1 MIAAG
6 RKRTHSPSQFRFMW
20 AVVINPVSGAGKG
33 AILGAETAG
42 FFASRGLPYQ
52 IITATSAEKL
62 RSNLEDFLDSNL
74 GAITGVIAV
83 GGDGLAHLV
92 LQMVVPRRIAFSVI
106 PAGTGN
112 DFVRALGWNLTDIQV
127 QLNAVVSK
135 PASAID
141 LGLVDSE
148 WFGAVLST
156 GFDSVVNEKAN
167 TMKWPKGP
175 MKYNFAIAMELPK
188 FKPLKYTIELDN
200 QVIETEAMLI
210 AVGNGGSY
218 GGGMK
223 VCPDAVMNDGLF
235 DVMVLRPV
243 SKVEFVR
250 VFPKVFSG
258 KHVQHKQVEIYRTK
272 RVSLH
277 APAIAYADGERI
289 GGLPVRAECM
299 AGAGLSWTP

>member
-1 MIAAG
+1 MIVAV
-6 RKRTHSPSQFRFMW
+6 RKRTPSLSQYKTMW

-42 FFASRGLPYQ
+42 FFAEKGLPYQ

-62 RSNLEDFLDSNL
+62 KANLANFLDSNL

-83 GGDGLAHLV
+83 GGDGLVHLV
-92 LQMVVPRRIAFSVI
+92 LQLVVPRKIPFATI

-112 DFVRALGWNLTDIQV
+112 DFVRALGWDLDQIKD
-127 QLNAVVSK
+127 QLNAVVST
-135 PASAID
+135 PPSAID

-167 TMKWPKGP
+167 TLKWPKGP

-188 FKPLKYTIELDN
+188 FKALKYVIELDN

-223 VCPDAVMNDGLF
+223 VCPDAVMTDGLF

-250 VFPKVFSG
+250 VFPTVFSG
-258 KHVQHKQVEIYRTK
+258 KHVHHKQVDVYRSK
-272 RVSLH
+272 RVSLQ

-289 GGLPVRAECM
+289 GGLPVRAECI